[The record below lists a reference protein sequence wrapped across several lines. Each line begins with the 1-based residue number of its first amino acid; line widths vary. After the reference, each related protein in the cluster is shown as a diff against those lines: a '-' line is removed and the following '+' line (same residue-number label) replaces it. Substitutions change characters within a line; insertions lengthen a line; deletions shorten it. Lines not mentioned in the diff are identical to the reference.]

1 MRLEGSCNS
10 FGIYLLEEIRAP
22 VKREE
27 RWREV
32 DKEVEVDREVEGE
45 TEKKRSAAEEIS
57 KLKHYTK

>member
-10 FGIYLLEEIRAP
+10 FGIYLLKQIRAP

-32 DKEVEVDREVEGE
+32 DKGGRDKQK
-45 TEKKRSAAEEIS
+45 KKRSAAE
-57 KLKHYTK
+57 